1 MGQKVNPNGFRY
13 GITKDRNTVWF
24 SEKANYGSYLVQD
37 AKIYKFFDKLVREY
51 QIGLVKLTRDQNN
64 HVTVYLHSAAPSKL
78 LGEGGKNIDAL
89 TKKLHLYLKDKKL
102 DINLQ
107 VVNLRNPEL
116 NARLAAEAIAT
127 KLENRESFRIAQKLV
142 INDALK
148 AGAKGIKTAVSGRL
162 NGVDMARTE
171 GYSRG
176 EMKLHTLRQDV
187 DFARATAKTTY
198 GAIGVKV
205 WISKG
210 EILEGGSKDAS
221 TKKN

>member
-13 GITKDRNTVWF
+13 GITKPLNTTWF
-24 SEKANYGSYLVQD
+24 ADKKDFGTQLVQD
-37 AKIYKFFDKLVREY
+37 DKIYKFFDKLVRKY
-51 QIGLVKLTRDQNN
+51 QIGQVEIKRVQSGKI
-64 HVTVYLHSAAPSKL
+64 TVYLHVVHPAKI
-78 LGEGGKNIDAL
+78 LGEGGSNIQAL
-89 TKKLHLYLKDKKL
+89 NLQLHKYLKDKKA

-107 VVNLRNPEL
+107 VVQIAKPEL
-116 NARLAAEAIAT
+116 NARLAAEAIAIR
-127 KLENRESFRIAQKLV
+127 LENRESFRIAQKYI

-148 AGAKGIKTAVSGRL
+148 AHAKGIKTAVSGRL

-187 DFARATAKTTY
+187 DYAQATARTTY

-210 EILEGGSKDAS
+210 EFLEGG
-221 TKKN
+221 KK